1 MTQQVKTGWMGFCS
15 VGDISCLL
23 DDDDTDDDDGD
34 DIVDNADDDDDADD
48 ERQVLPPN
56 MFTCSL
62 ANNG

>member
-23 DDDDTDDDDGD
+23 DDDDTDDDGD

>member
-23 DDDDTDDDDGD
+23 DDDDTDDDDD
-34 DIVDNADDDDDADD
+34 DIDDNADD

>member
-23 DDDDTDDDDGD
+23 DDDDTDDDDT

>member
-15 VGDISCLL
+15 VGDISCLF
-23 DDDDTDDDDGD
+23 DD
-34 DIVDNADDDDDADD
+34 DIVDNDDDDDNADD

>member
-23 DDDDTDDDDGD
+23 DDDDTGDDDD

>member
-23 DDDDTDDDDGD
+23 DDDDTDDDDD
-34 DIVDNADDDDDADD
+34 DIVDNANDDDDADD

>member
-23 DDDDTDDDDGD
+23 DDDDTDDDDD

>member
-23 DDDDTDDDDGD
+23 DDDDTDDDDD
-34 DIVDNADDDDDADD
+34 DIVDNADDDDDDDD

>member
-23 DDDDTDDDDGD
+23 DDDDTDDDGD
-34 DIVDNADDDDDADD
+34 DIVDNDDDDDDADD

>member
-23 DDDDTDDDDGD
+23 DDDDTDDDGD
-34 DIVDNADDDDDADD
+34 DIVDNDDDDDNADD

>member
-23 DDDDTDDDDGD
+23 DDDDTDDDDD

-48 ERQVLPPN
+48 EGQVLPPN